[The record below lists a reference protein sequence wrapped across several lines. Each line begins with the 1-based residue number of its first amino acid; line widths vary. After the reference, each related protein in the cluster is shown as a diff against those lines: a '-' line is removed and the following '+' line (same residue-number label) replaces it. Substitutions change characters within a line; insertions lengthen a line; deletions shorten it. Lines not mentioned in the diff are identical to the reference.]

1 MLTKKYYSF
10 EMRYILTQAF
20 ANRHQVFSKAN
31 PVFKER
37 KQMKNKLQIFMF
49 LGEMRYLFLMM
60 LVSLP
65 FTLKS
70 QITSPEAIYG
80 EATNYPSGS
89 ANDTILYFSDI
100 NAASLNIA
108 PGGAGY
114 TFNWYRYNASNN
126 SFDIHVSTETGT
138 SSSISALTET
148 GYRVSYDD
156 GSGSSGTYTCWA
168 FQPGIISTEIEL
180 VLEDCFVLELNAKDT
195 VKALSYFDP
204 SNGVSV
210 PVDYGLTYAWASE
223 PEGPDEE
230 SPVSGETD
238 KQIRIDAPVEDS
250 EISVTVSSKFGLSQS
265 ASMHYTAL
273 AVKALFRM
281 EPESRGIANE
291 MDTTKKHS
299 APLVVRFFGDE
310 SKGNNLAYE
319 WDFGG
324 DGRAFEMNPL
334 HTYQLAGTYQNTLHI
349 VNEVS
354 KCEDTSEPQEIIVF
368 ESDLQVPNVF
378 TPNGDGVNDEF
389 RVAYRSIKTYRI
401 DIFNRWGRKVYSSTN
416 PALGWDGRIGKGEA
430 SPGVYF
436 YVIEAEGFIKEER
449 YKLHGTITLIRGK

>member
-1 MLTKKYYSF
+1 MFKYY
-10 EMRYILTQAF
+10 I
-20 ANRHQVFSKAN
+20 
-31 PVFKER
+31 
-37 KQMKNKLQIFMF
+37 
-49 LGEMRYLFLMM
+49 LFLF
-60 LVSLP
+60 LLITHAGL
-65 FTLKS
+65 FG

-80 EATNYPSGS
+80 EATAYPSGS
-89 ANDTILYFSDI
+89 ANDTIFYYSNI
-100 NAASLNIA
+100 QAASLSLT
-108 PGGAGY
+108 PGGAGPY
-114 TFNWYRYNASNN
+114 TFNWYRYNTSTN
-126 SFDIHVSTETGT
+126 SFDIPVSTETGT
-138 SSSISALTET
+138 SSSISALMET
-148 GYRVSYDD
+148 GYKVTYDD
-156 GSGSSGTYTCWA
+156 GAGTSGSYICWTLEP
-168 FQPGIISTEIEL
+168 QVISAEIDMIS
-180 VLEDCFVLELNAKDT
+180 EDCFVLELNAKDT

-204 SNGVSV
+204 SSGAAV
-210 PVDYGLTYAWASE
+210 PVDYGLTYTWASE
-223 PEGPDEE
+223 PEGPDEDN
-230 SPVSGETD
+230 PVSGETD

-250 EISVTVSSKFGLSQS
+250 EISVTVGSKFGLTQG

-273 AVKALFRM
+273 AVKAEFRM
-281 EPESRGIANE
+281 EPESRGIPNE

-299 APLVVRFFGDE
+299 APLVVRFFGEE

-334 HTYQLAGTYQNTLHI
+334 HTYQLAGTYQNILHV

-354 KCEDTSEPQEIIVF
+354 GCDDTSEPQEIIVY

-430 SPGVYF
+430 APGVYF